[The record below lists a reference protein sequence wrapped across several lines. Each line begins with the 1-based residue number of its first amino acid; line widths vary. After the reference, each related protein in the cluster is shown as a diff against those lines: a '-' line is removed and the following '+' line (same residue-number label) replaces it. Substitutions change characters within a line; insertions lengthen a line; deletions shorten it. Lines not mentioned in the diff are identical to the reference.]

1 MKIMQNG
8 TVQMELSEQTKA
20 KHYTMRS
27 SINPD
32 LIKAI
37 KRWNK
42 ESAKIIAAAIKR
54 GDCKAVLAEMKN
66 TQGRNEMIR
75 KCSSSDNDKIVYNCY
90 GEAIFWWDAK
100 EKAIYKL
107 EK

>member
-1 MKIMQNG
+1 MMIMKNG
-8 TVQMELSEQTKA
+8 TVQMEFKEQSKA

-27 SINPD
+27 NINPD

-37 KRWNK
+37 RRWNK
-42 ESAKIIAAAIKR
+42 ESAKIINAAIKR

-66 TQGRNEMIR
+66 TAGRNAEIR
-75 KCSSSDNDKIVYNCY
+75 KLAERHDKIIYNRY
-90 GEAIFWWDAK
+90 GEAIFWWDEA
-100 EKAIYKL
+100 EKAIYEL